1 MATEDA
7 EELWNKARA
16 MPHGFI
22 PDFQTDG
29 EYLDLICRAAKF
41 GHLEAMKKLGEYA
54 GRRGAIVEAYFWTV
68 LADLN
73 GASGLK
79 RRLLQMQRQWVMSG
93 CPSERENVSEL
104 FSQLQGSFARA
115 LLRIR
120 CGIDAPL
127 ARVRMKELAE
137 QGCEEARLFLG
148 KGNAPAK

>member
-29 EYLDLICRAAKF
+29 EYLALICRAAKL

-68 LADLN
+68 LADHN

-93 CPSERENVSEL
+93 CLLEYENVSEF
-104 FSQLQGSFARA
+104 FSQTQGSFARV

-137 QGCEEARLFLG
+137 QGCEEARLFLD
-148 KGNAPAK
+148 KGMK